1 MECIEFLKVLPKF
14 EEFLNITLG
23 IWKTDLVYFKLKEDA
38 NLVCSRPYPVL
49 KVQEK

>member
-38 NLVCSRPYPVL
+38 KTMYSITYLVL
-49 KVQEK
+49 KVHK